1 MTKLPGRK
9 RSLLHDI
16 AGVFSGNVAAMVAVL
31 LTNIVLSR
39 TLGPA
44 NYGVYTSL
52 LAVLLIS
59 VSIVQLG
66 ITRSA
71 VFHLGQN
78 PAQRPTVVH
87 AVFNLWIITSVAG
100 VFISL
105 LAVAVLNNGNFTWP
119 MVALALPVI
128 PMILGNVYLGGV
140 FLGLEEIRQSN
151 RLYYLPATLT
161 FLLSILM
168 VWWLDWGVA
177 GALGAALVSSSLV
190 FGVTFFQLVK
200 RFGWVFP
207 APGDMLVKVSRL
219 GVMYAFT
226 FMLLQ
231 LNYKA
236 DVLLLQKLRPAA
248 EVGFYSL
255 GVSVSEQL
263 WLIPFAMGMVLM
275 SRTANEANR
284 ELSARRTAL
293 LVKGGLALSIVG
305 SVVLWFAVPVLI
317 PLVFGSDF
325 VASVGVVQAIV
336 PGIVV
341 FVVFRLLE
349 SHLAGLGKPWLALWA
364 LVPSLVINLG
374 LNLWLIP
381 RYGALGAAWAT
392 NISYSAAT
400 LVYILIYIRHTKSSI
415 RHLFIPSATDWQQ
428 VFEMVK
434 RFRKR

>member
-1 MTKLPGRK
+1 MTKALGQR
-9 RSLLHDI
+9 RSLLRDI
-16 AGVFSGNVAAMVAVL
+16 AGVFSGNIAAMVAVL

-39 TLGPA
+39 TLGPRG
-44 NYGVYTSL
+44 YGVYTSL

-59 VSIVQLG
+59 VSMVQLG

-71 VFHLGQN
+71 VFHLGQQSQ
-78 PAQRPTVVH
+78 PRATVVH

-100 VFISL
+100 VLISS
-105 LAVAVLNNGNFTWP
+105 VAVLVLGNSNFTWS

-128 PMILGNVYLGGV
+128 PMILGNVYSGGV
-140 FLGLEEIRQSN
+140 FLGLEEIRRSN

-161 FLLSILM
+161 LLLNVLL
-168 VWWLDWGVA
+168 VWWLGLGVT
-177 GALGAALVSSSLV
+177 GAIGAVLVSSSAV
-190 FGVTFFQLVK
+190 FGITLFQMVR

-207 APGDMLVKVSRL
+207 APRDVVMKVGRL
-219 GVMYAFT
+219 GVVYSFT

-236 DVLLLQKLRPAA
+236 DVLLLQKMRPAA

-275 SRTANEANR
+275 SRTANEANATV
-284 ELSARRTAL
+284 SARRTAL
-293 LVKGGLALSIVG
+293 LLKAGVVLGAAG
-305 SVVLWFAVPVLI
+305 SVVLWLLAPRLI
-317 PLVFGSDF
+317 PLIFGEGFS
-325 VASVGVVQAIV
+325 ASTEVVRAIV

-364 LVPSLVINLG
+364 LVPSLVINLA
-374 LNLWLIP
+374 LNWWLIP
-381 RYGALGAAWAT
+381 GYGALGAAWAT
-392 NISYSAAT
+392 NISYSVAT
-400 LVYILIYIRHTKSSI
+400 VVYTLIYLRHTGTSAMQ
-415 RHLFIPSATDWQQ
+415 LFVPSAEDWQLAR
-428 VFEMVK
+428 ELLKGRKK
-434 RFRKR
+434 R